1 MKLNQTMH
9 DQQLEALADS
19 LVERLWRRAIL
30 PGIGLQLALFVAFS
44 FALGLA
50 SISAQDQEPPA
61 IVASLPDE
69 GQPPAPAIEVP
80 AAANEDANDKVVASE
95 TIKPETIKPEV
106 GEKAAKAETVVPQP
120 AVKDVPPAEVAS
132 VEQIEQLGAKTPE
145 PNAVRELSVEPVL
158 ETRPM
163 LPADRPAWVGAP
175 NDTSERVHRLYV
187 ASFTTA
193 ARDEVEADEM
203 LDDPLVAAVR
213 RYLDES
219 LFPGEGAMD
228 LHITPEFVRSNFL
241 DNSTSYVAAMTT
253 QSGTE
258 YQKWVVLKVTPE
270 QREYLADLLRE
281 HKQRQRMAVLGVG
294 LVGVLGLTALAN
306 LLFNRRRQ
314 RYPNTLTPITMAI
327 MPGNGP
333 GNGPANGPGNGP
345 GNAYDGYQNSLGNN
359 PGNAVQYVAA
369 AAPLARQAPRKKRSF
384 VKKAFI
390 MLVAVG
396 LVGGLMFPWVVKVK
410 RGPHRTEA
418 TRVEVDGKI
427 WEIKTTRPLFET
439 EY

>member
-44 FALGLA
+44 SALGLA
-50 SISAQDQEPPA
+50 SLSAQDQEPPV

-80 AAANEDANDKVVASE
+80 AAANEDANNKVVASE
-95 TIKPETIKPEV
+95 TVKPEAIKTEV
-106 GEKAAKAETVVPQP
+106 GEEAANEETVVPQP

-241 DNSTSYVAAMTT
+241 DNSTSYVAAMST

-306 LLFNRRRQ
+306 LAFNRRRR
-314 RYPNTLTPITMAI
+314 RYPNALTPITMAI
-327 MPGNGP
+327 MPGNV
-333 GNGPANGPGNGP
+333 PGNGP
-345 GNAYDGYQNSLGNN
+345 GNAYDGYQNSPGNN

-369 AAPLARQAPRKKRSF
+369 AAPVARQAPRKKRSF

-390 MLVAVG
+390 MLVAAG
-396 LVGGLMFPWVVKVK
+396 LVGGLMFPLVVKVK